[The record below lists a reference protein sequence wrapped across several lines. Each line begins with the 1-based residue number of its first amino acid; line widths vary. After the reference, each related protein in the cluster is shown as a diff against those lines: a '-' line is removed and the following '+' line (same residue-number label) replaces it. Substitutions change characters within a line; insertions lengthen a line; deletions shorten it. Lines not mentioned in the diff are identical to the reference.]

1 MIQVTHH
8 AALRY
13 QERVAACGI
22 GEARRRIR
30 EHDRVLQVAVDFGAP
45 VVRLSDGTGLFDSRG
60 DEIWI
65 NPRPIGFGVELD

>member
-22 GEARRRIR
+22 GDARRRIR
-30 EHDRVLQVAVDFGAP
+30 EHDRVLQIATDFGAP
-45 VVRLSDGTGLFDSRG
+45 VVKLSDGTRFVLKGGAVGTVLG
-60 DEIWI
+60 AGM
-65 NPRPIGFGVELD
+65 PVGPVA